1 MKLNEIRFKDVV
13 SEIDNHREV
22 AIHTKPKLDKDEL
35 RVVKKYTADSFRL
48 NNVMHSIHTSGKL
61 PLNHDTNKDE
71 AEDAKILNNAI
82 FTHPLTKSLTLF
94 SGVKFDV
101 ADLWV
106 VRKVNRNISI
116 PITLPAFTSCSSS
129 LIQAESF
136 SADLKKH
143 VHTAYAKHERLN
155 DEDEH
160 EDVDPEITIHE
171 KKFSSILMFNVRVG
185 DPVLSVSE
193 HSYSSTE
200 LEYILPAGCE
210 IIIDPKP
217 IHKQSGSKKTLL
229 IWKCRIKF
237 PAATYLET
245 VITTNLEEISNELSN
260 IDEVHADMI
269 HFRDALEE
277 IDSELRTDERFHVQL
292 GRQISVSI
300 RLINKFNTNPTK
312 FNAKKAFLICSLLF
326 KYWFI
331 IHNNGVIPSSI
342 AERIKALEKEFEISE
357 VDYTGA
363 YNYAELSYFFP
374 YSKLMQ
380 LIH

>member
-13 SEIDNHREV
+13 SEITDHRET
-22 AIHTKPKLDKDEL
+22 ARATKPDLNEDEL
-35 RVVKKYTADSFRL
+35 RVIKKYTSDSFRL
-48 NNVMHSIHTSGKL
+48 NNVMHSIHTNGKL
-61 PLNHDTNKDE
+61 PLNNDTNKDQ

-82 FTHPLTKSLTLF
+82 FTHPLKKSLTLF

-106 VRKVNRNISI
+106 VRETDRRESMLIA
-116 PITLPAFTSCSSS
+116 LPAFTSCSSS

-143 VHTAYAKHERLN
+143 IHTAYAKHERLN

-160 EDVDPEITIHE
+160 EDVDPKIAIHE
-171 KKFSSILMFNVRVG
+171 KKFSSILMFNVGLG

-193 HSYSSTE
+193 YSYSSGE
-200 LEYILPAGCE
+200 LEYILPPGCQVL
-210 IIIDPKP
+210 IDPRP

-237 PAATYLET
+237 PEASYLQT
-245 VITTNLEEISNELSN
+245 VITPKLKEVSNELSD
-260 IDEVHADMI
+260 IDSVQSDLI
-269 HFRDALEE
+269 QFRDALEG
-277 IDSELRTDERFHVQL
+277 IDSQLKTDEMFHVQL

-300 RLINKFNTNPTK
+300 RWINKFNTNPTK
-312 FNAKKAFLICSLLF
+312 FNAKKAFLNCSLLF
-326 KYWFI
+326 KFWFI
-331 IHNNGVIPSSI
+331 VHNKVEVPSKI
-342 AERIKALEKEFEISE
+342 AEIIKALEKEFEISE

-363 YNYAELSYFFP
+363 YKYAELSYFFP